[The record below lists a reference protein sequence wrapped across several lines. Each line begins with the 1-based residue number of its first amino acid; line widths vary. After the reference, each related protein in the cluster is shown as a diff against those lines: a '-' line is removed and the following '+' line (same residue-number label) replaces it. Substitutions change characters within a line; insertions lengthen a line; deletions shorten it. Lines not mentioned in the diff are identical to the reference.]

1 MCAVGRRPYRGSQ
14 QFILLGRRRYLCD
27 VMLNKI
33 KFDEYIFCWLLDK
46 LVKALLFTQGRNV
59 RKLVEIKINVWV
71 VNIMF
76 CTSHYMRF
84 SL

>member
-1 MCAVGRRPYRGSQ
+1 MSIYSV
-14 QFILLGRRRYLCD
+14 D
-27 VMLNKI
+27 
-33 KFDEYIFCWLLDK
+33 
-46 LVKALLFTQGRNV
+46 VKALLFTQGRNV
-59 RKLVEIKINVWV
+59 RKLIEIKINVWV